1 MHNLTESETFLFS
14 EGLNF
19 FPTSNTV
26 DKTKL
31 KMVLEALGRAL
42 RLKSHFRI
50 GKRFWPGKY
59 DGKIYFQSKQK
70 RSSSGDMH
78 E

>member
-1 MHNLTESETFLFS
+1 MHNLTESETSLFS

-42 RLKSHFRI
+42 LLKSHFRI
-50 GKRFWPGKY
+50 GKRF
-59 DGKIYFQSKQK
+59 
-70 RSSSGDMH
+70 
-78 E
+78 